1 MAGRKPGGRDFA
13 PRVRSCI
20 DRVLEKLEAKGDAD
34 ILMEQALKE
43 DFVGTLQKVASYA
56 PKQVEAVITSS
67 IEEFVTGTVFAQ
79 TNDSTEETQ
88 LH

>member
-1 MAGRKPGGRDFA
+1 MGRRAGGRDFA

-20 DRVLEKLEAKGDAD
+20 DRVLEALEQSGDAD
-34 ILMEQALKE
+34 ALMEAAFRE
-43 DFVGTLQKVASYA
+43 DYVGTLAKVAAYA